1 MIIVTLGW
9 LLQRV
14 WPFQFQPQNPRAP
27 FCSLPRALPHKY
39 LNALT
44 LQPSQIFMGYICFQ
58 KLLIDKCGKQ
68 IYNWES
74 LTFSSNQ
81 HSHEWKYQGF
91 FTVFSKPWN
100 TVSSV
105 PAWRVS
111 LVWCPSSQVSAD
123 MSLLFGVPRTPQ
135 CPPLTV
141 LPECPVSTLPQTFPV
156 FAHWVPACQTYVTDH
171 STLWSSATKL
181 CILDIHLIH
190 IGKTE

>member
-1 MIIVTLGW
+1 
-9 LLQRV
+9 
-14 WPFQFQPQNPRAP
+14 
-27 FCSLPRALPHKY
+27 
-39 LNALT
+39 
-44 LQPSQIFMGYICFQ
+44 MGYIFFQ

-68 IYNWES
+68 IYNRRS
-74 LTFSSNQ
+74 LTFSSDQ

-141 LPECPVSTLPQTFPV
+141 LPECLVSTLPKLSQFLPTGSLPARLTWLTTLHCDPVPPNYAYLTYTWYTQAKLSSVQLIWETPQCTFK
-156 FAHWVPACQTYVTDH
+156 YLH
-171 STLWSSATKL
+171 SLGFDNPIFFCKSWW
-181 CILDIHLIH
+181 
-190 IGKTE
+190 GG